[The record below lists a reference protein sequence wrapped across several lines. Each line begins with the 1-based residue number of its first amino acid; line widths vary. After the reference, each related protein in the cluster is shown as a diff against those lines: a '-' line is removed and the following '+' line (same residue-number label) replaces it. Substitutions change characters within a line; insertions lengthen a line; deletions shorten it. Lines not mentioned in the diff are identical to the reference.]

1 MPFSISLNRRLDFT
15 DEENYEDFG
24 EVDDIE
30 SDMSDPSQN
39 RSVYQKDGQNFC
51 NSLLTPSNS
60 KVNITLLLFYKLKTS
75 VDYINQSMF
84 ANFPPKPYLPMD
96 VLSLIMANLIE
107 KFRIAF

>member
-51 NSLLTPSNS
+51 NSVQTPSNS
-60 KVNITLLLFYKLKTS
+60 QVNVTLLLFYKPKIS
-75 VDYINQSMF
+75 VDITSKHVCQ
-84 ANFPPKPYLPMD
+84 FPPKTLF
-96 VLSLIMANLIE
+96 ANGCSE
-107 KFRIAF
+107 SNYGKSN

>member
-39 RSVYQKDGQNFC
+39 RSVYQKEGQNFC
-51 NSLLTPSNS
+51 NSVQTPSNS
-60 KVNITLLLFYKLKTS
+60 KVNITLLLFYKPKIS
-75 VDYINQSMF
+75 VDYIKACLPIS
-84 ANFPPKPYLPMD
+84 PPKPFLPMD

>member
-51 NSLLTPSNS
+51 NSLLTPSYS
-60 KVNITLLLFYKLKTS
+60 
-75 VDYINQSMF
+75 
-84 ANFPPKPYLPMD
+84 
-96 VLSLIMANLIE
+96 
-107 KFRIAF
+107 

>member
-1 MPFSISLNRRLDFT
+1 MSFSVSLNRRLDFT

-51 NSLLTPSNS
+51 NSVQTPSNS
-60 KVNITLLLFYKLKTS
+60 KVNITLLLFYKPKIS
-75 VDYINQSMF
+75 VDYIKACF
-84 ANFPPKPYLPMD
+84 ANFHPKPYLPMD
-96 VLSLIMANLIE
+96 DLSLIMANLIE

>member
-1 MPFSISLNRRLDFT
+1 MSFSISLNRRLDFT

-51 NSLLTPSNS
+51 NSVQT
-60 KVNITLLLFYKLKTS
+60 
-75 VDYINQSMF
+75 Q
-84 ANFPPKPYLPMD
+84 
-96 VLSLIMANLIE
+96 
-107 KFRIAF
+107 

>member
-60 KVNITLLLFYKLKTS
+60 KVNITLLLFYKLKIS
-75 VDYINQSMF
+75 VDYIKACLPISPKTLF
-84 ANFPPKPYLPMD
+84 ANGCSESNYGK
-96 VLSLIMANLIE
+96 SN
-107 KFRIAF
+107 

>member
-51 NSLLTPSNS
+51 NLVQTPSNS

-84 ANFPPKPYLPMD
+84 ANFPPKPYLPMG

>member
-1 MPFSISLNRRLDFT
+1 MSFSISINRRLDFT

-51 NSLLTPSNS
+51 NSVQTPSYS
-60 KVNITLLLFYKLKTS
+60 KVNITLLLFYKPKIS
-75 VDYINQSMF
+75 VDYIKACLPIS
-84 ANFPPKPYLPMD
+84 PPKPFLPMD

>member
-39 RSVYQKDGQNFC
+39 RSVYQNDGQNFC
-51 NSLLTPSNS
+51 N
-60 KVNITLLLFYKLKTS
+60 
-75 VDYINQSMF
+75 
-84 ANFPPKPYLPMD
+84 
-96 VLSLIMANLIE
+96 
-107 KFRIAF
+107 

>member
-39 RSVYQKDGQNFC
+39 RSVYQNDGQNFC
-51 NSLLTPSNS
+51 NSVQTPSNS
-60 KVNITLLLFYKLKTS
+60 
-75 VDYINQSMF
+75 
-84 ANFPPKPYLPMD
+84 
-96 VLSLIMANLIE
+96 
-107 KFRIAF
+107 